1 MITKYE
7 LRECKHLKMEIS
19 ELREQISE
27 LVSMM
32 TAPRISRLTGMPGS
46 GHGEHDDIVDAIAKA
61 DKLRSLYD
69 SKIDALVELQL
80 RVEQA
85 IENLSAEDQMLL
97 RMYYYSNLT
106 WEQVAARMGYA
117 WAQIHRE
124 HKVILE
130 RLASE
135 TSGKDDIE

>member
-46 GHGEHDDIVDAIAKA
+46 AAAMTIICI
-61 DKLRSLYD
+61 R
-69 SKIDALVELQL
+69 QL
-80 RVEQA
+80 
-85 IENLSAEDQMLL
+85 
-97 RMYYYSNLT
+97 
-106 WEQVAARMGYA
+106 
-117 WAQIHRE
+117 
-124 HKVILE
+124 
-130 RLASE
+130 LA
-135 TSGKDDIE
+135 

>member
-1 MITKYE
+1 
-7 LRECKHLKMEIS
+7 
-19 ELREQISE
+19 
-27 LVSMM
+27 MM

-97 RMYYYSNLT
+97 RMYYFSNYS
-106 WEQVAARMGYA
+106 WEEVARRMGRSLRTIY
-117 WAQIHRE
+117 
-124 HKVILE
+124 
-130 RLASE
+130 RLHEQAKQKIFQDDKRASD
-135 TSGKDDIE
+135 SSLN